1 MIFKGAASN
10 MKRTLDWDKYLE
22 TSARAVSGGIVMLK
36 NDGALP
42 LKQGGTAAVFGRI
55 QLHYYK
61 SGTGS
66 GGMVNV
72 SKVIGITDGLL
83 DAGYKLDEQLLNAYR
98 EWDEQNP
105 FDYGEGW
112 GGEPWSQKEMPLTD
126 ELVGGA
132 ASRADAA
139 IVIIGRTAGEEMDN
153 KLEKGAFLLSDLE
166 EDMLRRVTSAF
177 DKTVVLLN
185 TGGLIDM
192 SFMDRYPVSAV
203 MYVWQGGMVGGAG
216 TAAVLTGEV
225 SPSGK
230 LPDTIAYEISD
241 YPSDKFFGSGDM
253 DCYGEDIYVG
263 YRYFETFAKDRVR
276 FPFGFGM
283 SYTSFD
289 LTASDFKLDGDKVT
303 GSVNVKNTGST
314 PGREVV
320 QIYCSAPQGKLGK
333 PARVL
338 CGFDK
343 TRALQPGESQTL
355 CFEIPLESVASYED
369 SGVTGHKS
377 AWILEQGGYVFYAG
391 ADVRSAS
398 EAYSLTL
405 PETVVRQCKSAL
417 GPLTAFKRMVN
428 SSGKPEF
435 EDVPLT
441 GEAFP
446 HDHAKLPAGIPQ
458 TGDRGIRLA
467 DVVNGKNTLEEFTA
481 QLTDYDLS
489 CIIRGEGMGSPKVTA
504 GTAAAFGGVSDTLTA
519 LGIPCACCDDGPSG
533 MRLDCGTKAFSLPNG
548 TLLASTFDRPLMT
561 ELFTFMGL
569 EMHTNQV
576 DCLLGPGMNIH
587 RHPLNGRNFEY
598 FSEDPYLTGE
608 MASAELAGLHSTG
621 AEGTIKHFCGN
632 NRETRRHFL
641 DSVISERALR
651 EIYLRGFENAVK
663 KGGAKSVM
671 TTYGQVNGVWT
682 AGNYGLVTGILR
694 DDWGFDGFTMTDWWA
709 NINRRGKAP
718 DKSDF
723 AAMAM
728 AQNDV
733 YMVTAD
739 GAACNDNTLDSLKSG
754 ELTRGEL
761 QRNAMNILRF
771 LTTTHAMKRVMGCDD
786 ETEIINR
793 PADAGDVDSTDIE
806 FHDIDEDLTLDLT
819 GITTEKGSSYAF
831 GLNVS
836 KPGVYKVT
844 LTASSTLS
852 ELAQTSVSIFAL
864 GSPCGM
870 FTFNGT
876 GGAPVSQTKDVKF
889 LSNFMPI
896 RLYFGGSG
904 LKTQSIRFE
913 LKERWT

>member
-1 MIFKGAASN
+1 

-289 LTASDFKLDGDKVT
+289 ITASDFKLDGDKVT

-355 CFEIPLESVASYED
+355 CFEIPLESVASYDD

-446 HDHAKLPAGIPQ
+446 HDHAKLPAEIPQ
-458 TGDRGIRLA
+458 IGDRGIRLA

-651 EIYLRGFENAVK
+651 EIYLRGFEKAVK

-682 AGNYGLVTGILR
+682 AGNYDLVTGILR

-739 GAACNDNTLDSLKSG
+739 GAACNDNTLDSLNSG

-771 LTTTHAMKRVMGCDD
+771 LTTTHAMKRIMGCDD

-793 PADAGDVDSTDIE
+793 PADAGDIDSTDIE

>member
-1 MIFKGAASN
+1 

-203 MYVWQGGMVGGAG
+203 MYVWQGGMVGGDG

-289 LTASDFKLDGDKVT
+289 IAASDFKLDGDKVT

-343 TRALQPGESQTL
+343 TRTLQPGESQTL
-355 CFEIPLESVASYED
+355 SFEIPLESVASYDD

-428 SSGKPEF
+428 SGGKPEF

-446 HDHAKLPAGIPQ
+446 HDHAKLPAEIPQ

-651 EIYLRGFENAVK
+651 EIYLRGFEKAVK

-682 AGNYGLVTGILR
+682 AGNYDLVTGILR

-876 GGAPVSQTKDVKF
+876 GGAPVSQTKDVKC

>member
-1 MIFKGAASN
+1 

-132 ASRADAA
+132 AFRADVA

-289 LTASDFKLDGDKVT
+289 IAASDFKLDGDKVT

-355 CFEIPLESVASYED
+355 SFEIPLESVASYDD

-428 SSGKPEF
+428 SGGKPEF
-435 EDVPLT
+435 EDVPLA

-446 HDHAKLPAGIPQ
+446 HDHAKLPAEIPQ

-682 AGNYGLVTGILR
+682 AGNYDLVTGILR

-876 GGAPVSQTKDVKF
+876 GGAPVSQTKDVKC

>member
-1 MIFKGAASN
+1 

-105 FDYGEGW
+105 FDHGEGW

-166 EDMLRRVTSAF
+166 EDMLRRVTSSF

-289 LTASDFKLDGDKVT
+289 ITASDFKLDGDKVT

-343 TRALQPGESQTL
+343 TRTLQPGESQTL
-355 CFEIPLESVASYED
+355 SFEIPLESVASYDD

-446 HDHAKLPAGIPQ
+446 HDHAKLPAEIPQ

-682 AGNYGLVTGILR
+682 AGNYDLVTGILR

-876 GGAPVSQTKDVKF
+876 GGAPVSQTKDVKC